1 MTLFPLSLIPVN
13 TRFDFMRLRHIW
25 LIVAGVTLFAS
36 LAIIGIKGFNYALDF
51 TGGTAVNI
59 RFEHIMDVDKV
70 RARLEAAGIESAQ
83 VQTFGSGSDLLIRVR
98 SSDNESEQDTSRGS
112 IDSENTMARQVL
124 AAVSTSETPG
134 QIMSSAEIGAQ
145 VSGELRQ
152 NALNAT
158 LFVLIGFLIYI
169 SFRFELKFAIV
180 ASATTLFDVLIV
192 AGLFALT
199 GREFDLTVLA
209 GLLSVMGFS
218 INDTIVVFDR
228 VRENFRSLRVSPLHI
243 FNLSINQTL
252 SRTIIT
258 SVVFFL
264 SVLALFLY
272 GGGSLEGLA
281 LTQMLGAIVGTL
293 SSIFIACPMLTYGWL
308 KVTKQDLLPKAKD
321 LEELARRP

>member
-13 TRFDFMRLRHIW
+13 TRFDFMRLRHVW
-25 LIVAGVTLFAS
+25 LSIAGLALMAS
-36 LAIIGIKGFNYALDF
+36 LVIMGTKGFNYALDF

-59 RFEHIMDVDKV
+59 RFEHIMDVDQV
-70 RARLEAAGIESAQ
+70 RARLEAAGIEGAQ
-83 VQTFGSGSDLLIRVR
+83 VQTFGSGNDLLIRVR
-98 SSDNESEQDTSRGS
+98 SADNVDEETPRAG
-112 IDSENTMARQVL
+112 IDSENTMARNVL
-124 AAVSTSETPG
+124 AAVSDSNTPG

-158 LFVLIGFLIYI
+158 LFVLVGFLIYI

-192 AGLFALT
+192 AGLFSLT

-228 VRENFRSLRVSPLHI
+228 VRENFRSLRVGPLHI

-281 LTQMLGAIVGTL
+281 LTQMLGAVVGTL

-308 KVTKQDLLPKAKD
+308 KVTKQDLLPKTKD